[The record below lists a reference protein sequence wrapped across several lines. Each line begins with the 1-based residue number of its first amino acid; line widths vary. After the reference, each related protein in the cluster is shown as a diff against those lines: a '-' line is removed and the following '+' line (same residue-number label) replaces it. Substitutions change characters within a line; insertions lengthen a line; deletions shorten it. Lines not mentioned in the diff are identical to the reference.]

1 MSKSFK
7 IKFYSLFI
15 LLTITLIIVFSI
27 YFYRQGVFGIYMK
40 IIGKDNITIEINESY
55 NDLGIIVRDKFKE
68 VNDIQI
74 ENQLD
79 SHKIGIYQINY
90 TYLNKTKTRLIKVVD
105 TKPPVLKLKGKS
117 NIIHFQN
124 EDYIDDGIDIYDN
137 SKEDLHHLL
146 KVKNE
151 VDVNQIGEYK
161 VIYEVSD
168 FSNNSTSIERIIKVV
183 ENPMNLSLHY
193 HYDHLDN
200 TRNGWWFK
208 KANDHERKPS
218 TFDSKTM
225 EEYKSYYIGKDE
237 KKIYLTFDEG
247 GNEITF
253 IKQIAHILN
262 NHDVIASFFLTRNYI
277 YNEKEFMNELVKN
290 GHEIGNHTRNHYD
303 MTLLANEENC
313 HKFVEEIMVTHKTI
327 YEVTHVVPPMIFRFP
342 KGDFSIR
349 SMAMVH
355 DLGFR
360 SYFWSHAYNDYGSD
374 VLKEESYNNLVMHL
388 HNGAIYLLHPANKGN
403 YEAMEDFI
411 LEAKKQGYSFGLV
424 SEIK

>member
-7 IKFYSLFI
+7 LKFYTLSTIFI
-15 LLTITLIIVFSI
+15 LILMLILSI
-27 YFYRQGVFGIYMK
+27 YFYRQGIFGIYMK
-40 IIGKDNITIEINESY
+40 INGKENITIEINDTY
-55 NDLGIIVRDKFKE
+55 NDLGVIVRNKFKE

-74 ENQLD
+74 ENHLD
-79 SHKIGIYQINY
+79 NHKIGIYPIKYSYQ
-90 TYLNKTKTRLIKVVD
+90 NKTKTRFVKVVD
-105 TKPPVLKLKGKS
+105 TKSPILKLNGKS

-124 EDYIDDGIDIYDN
+124 EEYMDEGIEYYDN
-137 SKEDLHHLL
+137 SKEELSINIQNH
-146 KVKNE
+146 
-151 VDVNQIGEYK
+151 VDITQLGEYK

-168 FSNNSTSIERIIKVV
+168 PSKNQSKIERIVTIV
-183 ENPMNLSLHY
+183 ENPMNIELHY

-218 TFDSKTM
+218 TFDSKIM
-225 EEYKSYYIGKDE
+225 EEYQSYYIGNDE
-237 KKIYLTFDEG
+237 KKIFLTFDEG
-247 GNEITF
+247 GNNITY
-253 IKQIAHILN
+253 IKQITNILN
-262 NHDVIASFFLTRNYI
+262 NHDVQASFFLTRNYI
-277 YNEKEFMNELVKN
+277 YKEKEFMNKLVNN

-313 HKFVEEIMVTHKTI
+313 RRFVEEIMITHKTI
-327 YEVTHVVPPMIFRFP
+327 YEVTHVIPPMIFRFP

-360 SYFWSHAYNDYGSD
+360 TYFWSHAYNDYGSD
-374 VLKEESYNNLVMHL
+374 VLKEEAYNNLVTHL

>member
-7 IKFYSLFI
+7 LKFYILFTIFTVI
-15 LLTITLIIVFSI
+15 LLLLISS
-27 YFYRQGVFGIYMK
+27 YLYKQGVFDIYMK
-40 IIGKDNITIEINESY
+40 INGKEHVTIEINDAY
-55 NDLGIIVRDKFKE
+55 NDLGVIVRHKFKE

-74 ENQLD
+74 ENQLEN
-79 SHKIGIYQINY
+79 HKIGIYPIIY
-90 TYLNKTKTRLIKVVD
+90 TYQNKSKTRYIKVVD
-105 TKPPVLKLKGKS
+105 TKPPILKLKGNS

-124 EDYIDDGIDIYDN
+124 EEYTDEGIELYDN
-137 SKEDLHHLL
+137 SKEDLYQLM
-146 KVKNE
+146 NIE
-151 VDVNQIGEYK
+151 NNVDVTQLGEYK
-161 VIYEVSD
+161 VIFEVSD
-168 FSNNSTSIERIIKVV
+168 SSNNQSRIERTVTIV
-183 ENPMNLSLHY
+183 ENPMNINLHY

-208 KANDHERKPS
+208 KANDHERKLP
-218 TFDSKTM
+218 TFDYKTM

-237 KKIYLTFDEG
+237 KKIFLTFDEG
-247 GNEITF
+247 GNDITY
-253 IKQIAHILN
+253 IKQITNILN
-262 NHDVIASFFLTRNYI
+262 NHDVQASFFLTRNYI
-277 YNEKEFMNELVKN
+277 YKEKEFMNELVRN

-303 MTLLANEENC
+303 MTLLANEEDCN
-313 HKFVEEIMVTHKTI
+313 KFVEEIMITHKTI
-327 YEVTHVVPPMIFRFP
+327 YEVTNVIPPMIFRFP

-360 SYFWSHAYNDYGSD
+360 TYFWSHAYNDYGSD
-374 VLKEESYNNLVMHL
+374 VLKEEAYNNLVTHL

-403 YEAMEDFI
+403 YEAMEDFV

>member
-7 IKFYSLFI
+7 LKFYTLSTIFI
-15 LLTITLIIVFSI
+15 LILMLILSI
-27 YFYRQGVFGIYMK
+27 YFYRQGLFGIYMK
-40 IIGKDNITIEINESY
+40 INGKENITIEINDTY
-55 NDLGIIVRDKFKE
+55 HDLGVIVRNKFKE

-74 ENQLD
+74 ENHLD
-79 SHKIGIYQINY
+79 NHKIGIYPIEYSYQ
-90 TYLNKTKTRLIKVVD
+90 NKTKTRFVKVVD
-105 TKPPVLKLKGKS
+105 TKSPILKLNGKS

-124 EDYIDDGIDIYDN
+124 EEYMDEGIEYYDN
-137 SKEDLHHLL
+137 SKEELSINIQNH
-146 KVKNE
+146 
-151 VDVNQIGEYK
+151 VDITQLGEYK

-168 FSNNSTSIERIIKVV
+168 SSKNLSKIERIVTIV
-183 ENPMNLSLHY
+183 ENPMNIELHY

-208 KANDHERKPS
+208 KANNHERKPS
-218 TFDSKTM
+218 TFDSKIM
-225 EEYKSYYIGKDE
+225 EEYQSYYIGNDE
-237 KKIYLTFDEG
+237 KKIFLTFDEG
-247 GNEITF
+247 GNNITY
-253 IKQIAHILN
+253 IKQITNILN
-262 NHDVIASFFLTRNYI
+262 NHDVQASFFLTRNYI
-277 YNEKEFMNELVKN
+277 YKEKEFMNELVNN

-313 HKFVEEIMVTHKTI
+313 KRFVEEIMITHKTI
-327 YEVTHVVPPMIFRFP
+327 YEVTHIIPPMIFRFP

-360 SYFWSHAYNDYGSD
+360 TYFWSHAYNDYGSD
-374 VLKEESYNNLVMHL
+374 VLKEEAYNNLVTHL

>member
-7 IKFYSLFI
+7 IKFYTLFI
-15 LLTITLIIVFSI
+15 LFTFILVFFLSI
-27 YFYRQGVFGIYMK
+27 YLYRQGVFGIYMK
-40 IIGKDNITIEINESY
+40 INGKENITIQINDTY
-55 NDLGIIVRDKFKE
+55 NDLGVIVKNKFKE

-79 SHKIGIYQINY
+79 NHQIGIYQIKY
-90 TYLNKTKTRLIKVVD
+90 SYLNKTKTRFVKVVD
-105 TKPPVLKLKGKS
+105 TQPPILKLKGKS

-124 EDYIDDGIDIYDN
+124 EEYIDDGIDIYDN
-137 SKEDLHHLL
+137 SKEDLYDSLMI
-146 KVKNE
+146 KND
-151 VDVNQIGEYK
+151 VDITQLGEYK
-161 VIYEVSD
+161 VIYEVKDS
-168 FSNNSTSIERIIKVV
+168 SNNYSKIERIVKVV
-183 ENPMNLSLHY
+183 ENPMNINLNY
-193 HYDHLDN
+193 HYNHLDN

-218 TFDSKTM
+218 TFDMKIM
-225 EEYKSYYIGKDE
+225 EEYKSYYLGKDE

-247 GNEITF
+247 GNDITY
-253 IKQIAHILN
+253 IKQITNILS
-262 NHDVIASFFLTRNYI
+262 NHDVQASFFLTRNYI
-277 YNEKEFMNELVKN
+277 YKEKEFMNELVKN

-303 MTLLANEENC
+303 MTMLANEENC
-313 HKFVEEIMVTHKTI
+313 NKFVEEIMITHKTI
-327 YEVTHVVPPMIFRFP
+327 YEVTHVIPPMIFRFP

-360 SYFWSHAYNDYGSD
+360 TYFWSHAYNDYGSD
-374 VLKEESYNNLVMHL
+374 VLKEEAYNNLVTHL

>member
-7 IKFYSLFI
+7 LKFYTLFTIFTLILLFI
-15 LLTITLIIVFSI
+15 LSI
-27 YFYRQGVFGIYMK
+27 YFYRQGIFGIYMK
-40 IIGKDNITIEINESY
+40 INGKENITIEINDTY
-55 NDLGIIVRDKFKE
+55 NDLGVIVRNKFKE

-74 ENQLD
+74 ENHLD
-79 SHKIGIYQINY
+79 NHKIGIYPIKYSYQ
-90 TYLNKTKTRLIKVVD
+90 NKTKTRFIKVVD
-105 TKPPVLKLKGKS
+105 TKSPVLKLKGKS

-124 EDYIDDGIDIYDN
+124 EEYIDEGIDYFDN
-137 SKEDLHHLL
+137 SKEDLSINIH
-146 KVKNE
+146 NNI
-151 VDVNQIGEYK
+151 DVTQLGEYK

-168 FSNNSTSIERIIKVV
+168 SSKNQSKLERIVTIV
-183 ENPMNLSLHY
+183 ENPMNIDLHY

-218 TFDSKTM
+218 TFDSKIM
-225 EEYKSYYIGKDE
+225 EEYQSYYIGNDE
-237 KKIYLTFDEG
+237 KKIFLTFDEG
-247 GNEITF
+247 GNNITY
-253 IKQIAHILN
+253 IKQITNILN
-262 NHDVIASFFLTRNYI
+262 NHDVQASFFLTRNYI
-277 YNEKEFMNELVKN
+277 YKEKEFMNELVKN

-303 MTLLANEENC
+303 MTSLANEENC
-313 HKFVEEIMVTHKTI
+313 KKFVEEIMITHKTI
-327 YEVTHVVPPMIFRFP
+327 YEVTHVIPPMIFRFP

-360 SYFWSHAYNDYGSD
+360 TYFWSHAYNDYGSD
-374 VLKEESYNNLVMHL
+374 VLKEEAYNNLVTHL

-411 LEAKKQGYSFGLV
+411 VEAKKQGYSFGLV